1 MARMSFMPEL
11 KEFLKRNGLI
21 YTVRKYKMMRAIVDI
36 DGVGLCD
43 RFPLGEVSSQDDLL
57 PYAENS
63 GFQSAGDW
71 WSMVR
76 HFVPD
81 KESRLYLYMV
91 EVR

>member
-1 MARMSFMPEL
+1 MTQMSFIPEL

-21 YTVRKYKMMRAIVDI
+21 YTVRKYKMMRAIVDVE
-36 DGVGLCD
+36 GVGLCD
-43 RFPLGEVSSQDDLL
+43 RFPLGEVSSQEDLL

-63 GFQSAGDW
+63 GFQSADDW

-81 KESRLYLYMV
+81 KESTLYLYMV